1 MDDVEP
7 NRYTEETR
15 LVVTLG
21 GPIAR
26 SELDFV
32 VWTVVVIAR
41 GAALAVFGV
50 VEFRIQMPTQP
61 NEPLEG
67 LVKPIQKEVGHANDQ

>member
-1 MDDVEP
+1 MNDIQPDGYGEDAG
-7 NRYTEETR
+7 

-21 GPIAR
+21 GTIT
-26 SELDFV
+26 SGSLDGIE
-32 VWTVVVIAR
+32 WTVIVVPR
-41 GAALAVFGV
+41 GAALAILGV